1 LFWFDEVPGKA
12 LYEGKFNAPMLWNS
26 NFFMTLES
34 MKILRVLTDVW
45 LPDFKFGPGR
55 CAMALAKTP
64 WYWETMTRNLALIA
78 GWGEDFSIRHLVM
91 PNHVEC
97 CTYPVL
103 EWIAEHVPQVPVNVM
118 AQYHPDNFCDTASTK
133 YRDKYA
139 EIARRPSRTEL
150 NNSWRRARELGLK
163 FEATTFERSSTLGMP
178 ALLEM

>member
-1 LFWFDEVPGKA
+1 
-12 LYEGKFNAPMLWNS
+12 MLWNS

-55 CAMALAKTP
+55 CAMTLAKTP
-64 WYWETMTRNLALIA
+64 WYWETVTRNIALLAE
-78 GWGEDFSIRHLVM
+78 WREDFSIRHLVM

-103 EWIAEHVPQVPVNVM
+103 EWIAERVPMAPVSVM
-118 AQYHPDNFCDTASTK
+118 AQFQPDNFCDPTSTK

-139 EIARRPSRTEL
+139 EIARRPTRTEL
-150 NNSWRRARELGLK
+150 DDSWRRARELGLH
-163 FEATTFERSSTLGMP
+163 FETATFDRRNDFGRASM
-178 ALLEM
+178 LELQ